1 MQKLTYLNNVNY
13 KSNNQIN
20 YLAGGINNIYPPEN
34 IADDEVQDMYNMC
47 LDNYPAIRTR
57 IGRTMVRNPGLK
69 GEPIKYFGVAGVKY
83 LFYIQGDQLKDMTG
97 TVIANGITGTKFN
110 HVYYADGNQEYM
122 ILYGEGVTPTRHK
135 LPLSSINTPEIVPL
149 PTYQETI
156 EKLATSIQEAA
167 QEEGKEISYEDAL
180 AEAKERLTDD
190 FGAITNFEHMC
201 YHKNRMIASVGNM
214 LFFSALQNPMDW
226 TSTENSRE
234 DRVENCNQIT
244 GLVSFDDKLIVFSQ
258 KNMHLYYGSN
268 VIAGETNS
276 YTCVTLD
283 NNIGCYDQCTIKVH
297 NSYLYWLYGRS
308 IYEYDGS
315 TIRTIDRAESNNGMT
330 GGIREYLEGITINEA
345 KNVSVA
351 GSEDKVYFWFPDYK
365 YFLIF
370 DQRLRKWTKELQP
383 TNVTDELYY
392 TTICD
397 SYADLNFSQTPQP
410 VYALTANG
418 TIYELTGGRKD
429 GTNYIR
435 TYGEDEF
442 TDNEDVV
449 YKEQIP
455 FYLKTKEFKNGVI
468 SKKIQLSK
476 IWFFYDLA
484 EGGKV
489 DIKILADNG
498 KKVHLI
504 ENALPTGNNMTEV
517 IQVPNDMQNVNSYTF
532 EISGLGD
539 FRLRA
544 MERVD
549 RTNPR

>member
-1 MQKLTYLNNVNY
+1 MQALPYLNNVNY

-34 IADDEVQDMYNMC
+34 IQDDEVQDMYNMC

-57 IGRTMVRNPGLK
+57 VGRTMIQNPGLK
-69 GEPIKYFGVAGVKY
+69 GEAIKYFGVAGVKY
-83 LFYIQGDQLKDMTG
+83 LFYIQGTQLKDMQG
-97 TVIANGITGTKFN
+97 TVISNGITGTKFN

-122 ILYGEGVTPTRHK
+122 VLYGEGVTPTRHK
-135 LPLSSINTPEIVPL
+135 LPLSAINEPEIVPL
-149 PTYQETI
+149 P
-156 EKLATSIQEAA
+156 K
-167 QEEGKEISYEDAL
+167 
-180 AEAKERLTDD
+180 DD
-190 FGAITNFEHMC
+190 DNQDIVFEHMC
-201 YHKNRMIASVGNM
+201 YHKNRMMASKGNM
-214 LFFSALQNPMDW
+214 LYFSALQNPMDW
-226 TSTENSRE
+226 TSAENSRE

-244 GLVSFDDKLIVFSQ
+244 GLVSFDDKLIVFSE

-276 YTCVTLD
+276 YTCVSLD

-308 IYEYDGS
+308 VYEYDGS

-365 YFLIF
+365 FFLIF
-370 DQRLRKWTKELQP
+370 DQRLRKWTRELQAD
-383 TNVTDELYY
+383 NVTDELYY

-429 GTNYIR
+429 GQEYIK

-449 YKEQIP
+449 YKESIP

-468 SKKIQLSK
+468 SKKLQLSK
-476 IWFFYDLA
+476 LWFFYDLA
-484 EGGKV
+484 DNGHV
-489 DIKILADNG
+489 DIKILGDNG
-498 KKVHLI
+498 KKEHLI
-504 ENALPTGNNMTEV
+504 ENALKPGQNMTEV
-517 IQVPNDMQNVNSYTF
+517 VLIPNDMQNVNSYTF
-532 EISGLGD
+532 EISGEGD

-544 MERVD
+544 MERED

>member
-1 MQKLTYLNNVNY
+1 MEKLPYLNNVNY

-20 YLAGGINNIYPPEN
+20 YLAGGISNIYPPEN
-34 IADDEVQDMYNMC
+34 IQDDEVQDMYNMC

-57 IGRTMVRNPGLK
+57 IGRTMMRNPGIK
-69 GEPIKYFGVAGVKY
+69 GTEIKYFGVAGVKY
-83 LFYIQGDQLKDMTG
+83 LFYIQGTQLKDMDG
-97 TVIANGITGTKFN
+97 TVVSEGITGTKFS

-135 LPLSSINTPEIVPL
+135 LPLSPLNTPEIVPL
-149 PTYQETI
+149 P
-156 EKLATSIQEAA
+156 
-167 QEEGKEISYEDAL
+167 EGCDK
-180 AEAKERLTDD
+180 
-190 FGAITNFEHMC
+190 FEHMC
-201 YHKNRMIASVGNM
+201 YHKNRMMASNGNM
-214 LFFSALQNPMDW
+214 LYFSSLQNPMNWSD
-226 TSTENSRE
+226 TENSRE

-244 GLVSFDDKLIVFSQ
+244 GLVSFDDKLIVFSE

-268 VIAGETNS
+268 VIAGETNT

-330 GGIREYLEGITINEA
+330 GGIREYLEGITVNEA

-351 GSEDKVYFWFPDYK
+351 ASEDKIYFWFPDYK
-365 YFLIF
+365 FFLVF

-383 TNVTDELYY
+383 DDVSDELYY

-397 SYADLNFSQTPQP
+397 SYVDLNFSQTPQP

-418 TIYELTGGRKD
+418 TIYELTGGRRD
-429 GTNYIR
+429 GSEYIR
-435 TYGEDEF
+435 TYGQDEF
-442 TDNEDVV
+442 TDEEDVV
-449 YKEQIP
+449 YKKSIP

-468 SKKIQLSK
+468 SKKLQLSK
-476 IWFFYDLA
+476 LWFFYDL
-484 EGGKV
+484 EKSGKV

-498 KKVHLI
+498 KKEYKV
-504 ENALPTGNNMTEV
+504 ENALTPGENMTEV
-517 IQVPNDMQNVNSYTF
+517 ILVPNNMQQANSYTF
-532 EISGLGD
+532 EISGHGD

-544 MERVD
+544 MERID

>member
-1 MQKLTYLNNVNY
+1 MQTLPYLNNVNY

-34 IADDEVQDMYNMC
+34 IQDDEVQDMYNMC

-57 IGRTMVRNPGLK
+57 VGRTMMKNPGLK
-69 GEPIKYFGVAGVKY
+69 GDTIKYFGVAGVKY
-83 LFYIQGDQLKDMTG
+83 LFYIQGTQLKDMTG
-97 TVIANGITGTKFN
+97 TVIANSITGSKFN

-135 LPLSSINTPEIVPL
+135 LPLSAINKPEIVPL
-149 PTYQETI
+149 P
-156 EKLATSIQEAA
+156 K
-167 QEEGKEISYEDAL
+167 
-180 AEAKERLTDD
+180 DD
-190 FGAITNFEHMC
+190 DNQDIVFEHMC
-201 YHKNRMIASVGNM
+201 YHKNRMMASKGNM
-214 LFFSALQNPMDW
+214 LYFSALQNPMDW
-226 TSTENSRE
+226 TSAEDSRE

-244 GLVSFDDKLIVFSQ
+244 GLVSFDDKLIVFSE

-276 YTCVTLD
+276 YTCVSLD

-308 IYEYDGS
+308 VYEYDGS

-365 YFLIF
+365 FFLIF
-370 DQRLRKWTKELQP
+370 DQRLRKWTRELQAD
-383 TNVTDELYY
+383 NVTDELYY

-429 GTNYIR
+429 GQEYIK

-449 YKEQIP
+449 YKESIP

-468 SKKIQLSK
+468 SKKLQLSK
-476 IWFFYDLA
+476 LWFFYDLA
-484 EGGKV
+484 DNGHV
-489 DIKILADNG
+489 DIKILGDNG
-498 KKVHLI
+498 KKEHLI
-504 ENALPTGNNMTEV
+504 ENALKPGQNMTEV
-517 IQVPNDMQNVNSYTF
+517 VLIPNDMQNVNSYTF
-532 EISGLGD
+532 EISGEGD